1 MPSLA
6 NSMTAWP
13 RRSTGRSGAES
24 VGGGEQW
31 ARNMNDRSEERGQKR
46 RADDNFEGEQ
56 RLSKRF
62 NLLNLQHHDKLY
74 IPVKGHAP
82 TTETTTTAP
91 NDSMQLDDTK
101 DRVYIHNLAAEI
113 ADIESNEETPLF
125 LPDIEQ
131 KLSRIPQ
138 SVLSGKIPPISNN
151 QMVLYNVPSSL
162 SIPEEQDSVRRAI
175 IESRARARETQARER
190 KAAQEELTER
200 EFLGSDTGHNADKNG
215 IAKGEDLDADED
227 AMDIE

>member
-1 MPSLA
+1 MASLA

-13 RRSTGRSGAES
+13 RPSTGRSGAES
-24 VGGGEQW
+24 VGGGKRW
-31 ARNMNDRSEERGQKR
+31 AWNMNDRSEERGQKR
-46 RADDNFEGEQ
+46 RADDNLEGEQ

-82 TTETTTTAP
+82 TTTTAP
-91 NDSMQLDDTK
+91 MDSMQLDDTK

-138 SVLSGKIPPISNN
+138 SVLSGKNPPISNN

-175 IESRARARETQARER
+175 IESRARAREIQARDR

-200 EFLGSDTGHNADKNG
+200 EFLGSDTGYNADKNG
-215 IAKGEDLDADED
+215 IANGEDLDPDED